1 MGQESKITN
10 LSKLLN
16 EITSKYKNRILYRQN
31 NDLITYENFGKL
43 VEKLKNSLINMGL
56 NDKKIAIISENRY
69 EWEVSF
75 FAVIGCNSIFVPI
88 DKSWSQTEIENVINK
103 AEVEAVFCSKKYEQI
118 LYKVKAGNEYLK
130 YIISF
135 DSENE
140 DSFKDLIKKGQEDV
154 LTSNNKLTL
163 KETNK
168 NETCLILFTSG
179 TTSTSKAVMLS
190 HNNIC
195 SDIINVSQIFDL
207 KESDIVLS
215 VLPLN
220 HVFEGVFGF
229 LISLY
234 KGCERIFCNELDEI
248 IDYIH
253 NYKIS
258 FMCGVPAI
266 YDYLYKR
273 KEELVLE
280 KEHINLFISGGA
292 KLNPE
297 MISKYKEIG
306 ITLIQGYG
314 LTECSPIVSI
324 ENKSHNRKG
333 SVGRVIPNVEVKI
346 KNIDEEQT
354 GELLVKGENVTKGY
368 FKDEKETNNVIEDEW
383 FNTGD
388 LVKIDND
395 GYIYILGRNKN
406 TIVLDN
412 GKKIFPEE
420 IEMLL
425 NNIKGVKESFVFNI
439 ENDDKN
445 KIYARIIYDIEIFKG
460 LDISHIK
467 SALLKEINKIN
478 NLLSTYKKIN
488 DIIIDSKPLERTDTG
503 KIKRKIELEK
513 SIYEYSKNRKIA
525 NQVEFNDNIGT
536 IKNIFISKL
545 EIENI
550 EIDTEFTELGM
561 DSLDRVEIFLEIEK
575 SLNIQIPKEK
585 KHNIKSIRDI
595 INTIS

>member
-1 MGQESKITN
+1 MPSTG
-10 LSKLLN
+10 
-16 EITSKYKNRILYRQN
+16 RQS
-31 NDLITYENFGKL
+31 I
-43 VEKLKNSLINMGL
+43 EK
-56 NDKKIAIISENRY
+56 DRRVA
-69 EWEVSF
+69 F
-75 FAVIGCNSIFVPI
+75 FS
-88 DKSWSQTEIENVINK
+88 
-103 AEVEAVFCSKKYEQI
+103 
-118 LYKVKAGNEYLK
+118 
-130 YIISF
+130 
-135 DSENE
+135 
-140 DSFKDLIKKGQEDV
+140 
-154 LTSNNKLTL
+154 
-163 KETNK
+163 
-168 NETCLILFTSG
+168 
-179 TTSTSKAVMLS
+179 
-190 HNNIC
+190 
-195 SDIINVSQIFDL
+195 
-207 KESDIVLS
+207 
-215 VLPLN
+215 
-220 HVFEGVFGF
+220 
-229 LISLY
+229 
-234 KGCERIFCNELDEI
+234 
-248 IDYIH
+248 
-253 NYKIS
+253 
-258 FMCGVPAI
+258 
-266 YDYLYKR
+266 YLYCF
-273 KEELVLE
+273 LW
-280 KEHINLFISGGA
+280 
-292 KLNPE
+292 
-297 MISKYKEIG
+297 
-306 ITLIQGYG
+306 
-314 LTECSPIVSI
+314 
-324 ENKSHNRKG
+324 
-333 SVGRVIPNVEVKI
+333 
-346 KNIDEEQT
+346 IDAR
-354 GELLVKGENVTKGY
+354 KGENVTKGY

-525 NQVEFNDNIGT
+525 NQVEFNDNIET